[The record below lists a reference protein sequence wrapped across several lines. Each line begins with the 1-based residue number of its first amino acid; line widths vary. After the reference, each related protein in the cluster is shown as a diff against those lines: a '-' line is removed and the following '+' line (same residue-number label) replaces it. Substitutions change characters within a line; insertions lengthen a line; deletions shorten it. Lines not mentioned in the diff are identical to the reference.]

1 MRKTDKKIDNRL
13 RVVLTSVCQTALE
26 EIDGFVWLT
35 HLVDYASFPK
45 SLKVVCVF
53 ECNDKL
59 STFIT
64 ADSRSFLETLMQ
76 NKLSEIAIDIKK
88 IGVHL
93 VYDTEENCNREHHG
107 NWAKRLG

>member
-1 MRKTDKKIDNRL
+1 MRKTDKKIDNQL
-13 RVVLTSVCQTALE
+13 RAVLTSVCQTALE

-35 HLVDYASFPK
+35 HIVNYANFPK

-53 ECNDKL
+53 ENNDQL
-59 STFIT
+59 SAFIET
-64 ADSRSFLETLMQ
+64 DSRRFLEMLMQ
-76 NKLSEIAIDIKK
+76 NKLSEIAINIKK

-107 NWAKRLG
+107 NWTERLG